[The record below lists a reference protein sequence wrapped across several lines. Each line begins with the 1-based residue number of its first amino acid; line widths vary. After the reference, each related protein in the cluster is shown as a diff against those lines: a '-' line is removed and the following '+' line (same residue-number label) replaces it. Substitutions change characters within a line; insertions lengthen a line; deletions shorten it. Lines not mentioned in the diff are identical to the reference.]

1 MLTRV
6 TTTTMMHAA
15 SRNLQTAAAEL
26 SRLQIQGSTL
36 NKITRPSDDPAATA
50 DALKVRAAQTANTQ
64 FTRNAADGNEWL
76 TTVDSSLETVSGLL
90 RKAADLTLQGA
101 NDGSMSPAAK
111 EAIAKELETIRDSL
125 LSAANTEYL
134 GRSVFA
140 GNSDAGHA
148 FAADYSYTGGA
159 GTVERRIDDT
169 TTVRV
174 DADGAAVFGT
184 GSDSVFA
191 EIDSIVSD
199 LRAGVNVGAHV
210 NVLNSRSDTVSAQLA
225 VTGARQATIIDAQKT
240 LLSTKVDLETQRT
253 GIEDVDIADIVLQLK
268 TQETV
273 YQAALSVTSRTLQP
287 TLMDFLR

>member
-64 FTRNAADGNEWL
+64 YSRNAADGNEWL
-76 TTVDSSLETVSGLL
+76 TTVDSSLQTVTGLL

-148 FAADYSYTGGA
+148 FAADYSFTGGS

-184 GSDSVFA
+184 GATSVFA

-199 LRAGVNVGAHV
+199 LRAGVNVAAHV
-210 NVLNSRSDTVSAQLA
+210 DVLNARTDSVGAQLA
-225 VTGARQATIIDAQKT
+225 VTGARQSTLIDAQKS
-240 LLSTKVDLETQRT
+240 LLSAKVDLETQRT

>member
-1 MLTRV
+1 M